1 MNIPFSMRLLYVHSY
16 CSLVWNHVASHRLK
30 MNGSRG
36 VVEGDLVCDSGYS
49 EATTEQ
55 GKSIKTLEPFFEKLV
70 RYMINI
76 LFVSSAIA
84 MIIKAATLKRFLVK
98 LLICLSITMDLQ
110 TVDVRSLNSLLKRN
124 FLSCVHT
131 SN

>member
-84 MIIKAATLKRFLVK
+84 MIIKTATLKRFLVK
-98 LLICLSITMDLQ
+98 LLICLSIYKGLANC
-110 TVDVRSLNSLLKRN
+110 RCSLVEQSVETQFFKLCTYL
-124 FLSCVHT
+124 
-131 SN
+131 